1 MFDIGFFELLL
12 IGVVALLVIG
22 PERLP
27 TVARQA
33 GAWMGRAR
41 RFVRSVKDDIDREIQ
56 AEEYKRL
63 LEEQNIAKPV
73 HEIIEETRDDLRDI
87 GQQTREAVESVAA
100 DKGDAEASAP
110 AEAGQKPEGDTSK
123 T

>member
-41 RFVRSVKDDIDREIQ
+41 RFVRNVKDDIDREIQ

-73 HEIIEETRDDLRDI
+73 HEIIEETREDLRDI
-87 GQQTREAVESVAA
+87 GQQTRKAVESAAA
-100 DKGDAEASAP
+100 DEEKGGANAPSDASEKSGG
-110 AEAGQKPEGDTSK
+110 EIGK

>member
-27 TVARQA
+27 TVARKA
-33 GAWMGRAR
+33 GMWVGRAR
-41 RFVRSVKDDIDREIQ
+41 RFVSSVKRDIDREIQ

-63 LEEQNIAKPV
+63 LDEQNLKKPV
-73 HEIIEETRDDLRDI
+73 HEIMEETRKEFIDI
-87 GQQTREAVESVAA
+87 KRQTESAVSPGLGSHPGEKQPDA
-100 DKGDAEASAP
+100 DRKD
-110 AEAGQKPEGDTSK
+110 Q
-123 T
+123 

>member
-27 TVARQA
+27 KVARQA

-63 LEEQNIAKPV
+63 LEEQNLAKPV
-73 HEIIEETRDDLRDI
+73 HEIIEETRKDLHEI
-87 GQQTREAVESVAA
+87 GEQTREAVKPAT
-100 DKGDAEASAP
+100 DGHDPGD
-110 AEAGQKPEGDTSK
+110 GSK
-123 T
+123 A